1 MVVTVRDA
9 TDLDTL
15 LHWMTG
21 RPRLSGPVTAE
32 EATAAARR
40 LTAAAR
46 KTLMAGLTPAEITF
60 TDREPPAGEMMPAEV
75 DGMPVLAAFP
85 EPPDD
90 DDGLTHWTVVAA
102 ETPAPAAG
110 GGTYRLC
117 RIRRAGTG
125 WEVFDGM
132 PGAQGLTWP
141 RAAAWFAASVAG
153 EDEPGPGPRTGSRPA
168 DDRRAPCRTPGHD
181 QCAAGCPPPGG
192 QPGGQD
198 GGVFTAAQVA
208 AALSAAA
215 DMTAALLNPSDTE
228 TGDTIRDASVLD
240 LLVRAASHLLA
251 SPGATIEQAIAA
263 SYASIEPSSGDPG
276 QHWNQ
281 HCNDIGDG
289 CGHAGQPV
297 PPGYDDGTDDPRC
310 PAGCRASRI
319 EDDGEPQRGTPAWD
333 AAIVAT
339 VTGRVT
345 G

>member
-1 MVVTVRDA
+1 
-9 TDLDTL
+9 
-15 LHWMTG
+15 
-21 RPRLSGPVTAE
+21 
-32 EATAAARR
+32 
-40 LTAAAR
+40 
-46 KTLMAGLTPAEITF
+46 
-60 TDREPPAGEMMPAEV
+60 
-75 DGMPVLAAFP
+75 
-85 EPPDD
+85 
-90 DDGLTHWTVVAA
+90 
-102 ETPAPAAG
+102 
-110 GGTYRLC
+110 
-117 RIRRAGTG
+117 
-125 WEVFDGM
+125 M

-153 EDEPGPGPRTGSRPA
+153 EDEPWPGSRTGSRPA

-181 QCAAGCPPPGG
+181 QCAAGRPP
-192 QPGGQD
+192 PGGQD

-240 LLVRAASHLLA
+240 LLVRVASHLLA

-289 CGHAGQPV
+289 CGHAGQLV
-297 PPGYDDGTDDPRC
+297 PDGYDDGTDDPRC

-319 EDDGEPQRGTPAWD
+319 EDDGEPQPGTPAWD

-339 VTGRVT
+339 VTGWVT